1 MKKIQKKN
9 LLKIL
14 NNKFLKSL
22 MGCGNCNG
30 KEKDCDLP
38 REINNKKEDDSNS
51 KEKQKP

>member
-1 MKKIQKKN
+1 
-9 LLKIL
+9 
-14 NNKFLKSL
+14 

-38 REINNKKEDDSNS
+38 REINNKKEDDS